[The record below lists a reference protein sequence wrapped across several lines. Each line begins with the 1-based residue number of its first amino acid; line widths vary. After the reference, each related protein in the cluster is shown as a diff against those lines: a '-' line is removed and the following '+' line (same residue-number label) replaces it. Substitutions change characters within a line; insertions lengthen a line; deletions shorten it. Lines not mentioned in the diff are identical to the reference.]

1 MFRCVDR
8 RTQCLRWIPSLLFC
22 ALGLL
27 TLPAGPVAPATA
39 LAAKAPIAAYS
50 FDEGKGETAHDSARD
65 HDANINGAAWTEA
78 GKFGSALKFNGE
90 PGECV
95 NINEGSHFVLYEG
108 FTFEASV
115 KPEDSE
121 KSGPI
126 ISGPRYWG
134 PSGFNAMLSL
144 GLFNGENLPEGG
156 LLSGIS
162 HEEGEEGEKE
172 TLEYTE
178 VLGGE
183 AVPTGV
189 WSSLALTYEEEQLRL
204 YLDGEL
210 IDSAKGVNE
219 ADFYEG
225 GLEIGCDE
233 PMEVSFS
240 GLIDN
245 VRVYN
250 RALDEEEL
258 GKDEETAVG
267 EEGETANPAGFKA
280 SISGEPQEG
289 EPLVADFGSWTGEE
303 PVTFDYQWESCNT
316 KGAACEAIEGARRR
330 TYWLGSSDAG
340 HTIRVRVAAQ
350 PGPMATV
357 RSEPTS
363 VVIEEE
369 PRTQG
374 TPLIYGH
381 IAVGRTI
388 STQMLEWRPEAA
400 SVTYQ
405 WRRCDATGSE
415 CEDISGATAQHYD
428 VQAADIGST
437 LEVHES
443 ATSTGGTGS
452 VTSEATE
459 LVLAPAIANTSIPN
473 VTESASQS
481 GILLTAHAGT
491 WSGAEI
497 AFHFQWE
504 RCDKGGG
511 ECADLPEE
519 NEATFRPRVDE
530 VGSSYRVRVEARN
543 PSDAETA
550 TSSATGAF
558 EEAEPIA
565 VEAPSILGTA
575 RAARALEAEP
585 GRWNGLGPAESSLQW
600 LRCNAGGEAC
610 ESITE
615 ATDGEYELSS
625 EDVGSTI
632 RLEVTLENEAGSAF
646 ATSVPTAVVSAPSG
660 SGPVLEEAPSITGE
674 TEVGSQL
681 TASSGIWSGAV
692 EYGYQWQRCDS
703 SGQQCEPIEQASEET
718 YELTA
723 DDIGSAIAV
732 QVTAEGEDEGASI
745 ASIVTGQ
752 SVHSAGGP
760 ANVSA
765 PALEGVA
772 QEGETLTVERG
783 IWEGGEPISFA
794 YRWQRCDAGA
804 CNDIEGAIEESYE
817 VTDQD
822 VLHSVR
828 AVVTAQNE
836 AGETTAASASTSLVG
851 SRGPFDETAPTLSGG
866 ARTGDMLTAEH
877 GTWQGDP
884 AISFTYR
891 WLRCDS
897 AGMSCE
903 EVAEAEGSSYEL
915 TGADT
920 GNTIRVRVE
929 ASNSKGEAQA
939 NSEPTAPISDSGGPV
954 LLDPPTITGTYVTG
968 ENITAASG
976 KWEGAEGFSYQWQR
990 CDIEPAG
997 ADCVNIAGATGAS
1010 YAIAPGDTEFALRVV
1025 ALASGPGGTT
1035 FALSKKTEGIESR
1048 SLTAPKN
1055 TKLPMIEG
1063 TVNEFQTLSVDPGV
1077 WKSPYPVS
1085 YRYQWLRCNPGG
1097 ARCAP
1102 IQGAESSAY
1111 TPEWAEVGRTLRVVV
1126 VGSSE
1131 AGGRAV
1137 TTAPSAEVT
1146 RAPPGNLEPPSIY
1159 SGSGEI
1165 IDQETIFGEPGSWQG
1180 DELNWSWH
1188 WEACN
1193 AEGKECEAAPGE
1205 AEGYSYDLSSSLVG
1219 HTLRVWVT
1227 ASNEAGSAS
1236 EVSAPTEVVLPRA
1249 PELGGLPPEI
1259 SGETLQDG
1267 TLEAYAGW
1275 WHGTPALAFSYQWQR
1290 CDNEGKECK
1299 NISGATKATYVA
1311 AAADVGSRMRLE
1323 VEASSEYGS
1332 AKASSEPS
1340 EVIAPPL
1347 LPKAGSPGPSIEG
1360 MPYVGREFT
1369 AKPGTWTGHAPIS
1382 FTYQWQRCSK
1392 EGKECKNISGA
1403 GEATY
1408 LITAADLSGTTR
1420 VNVTGSNTS
1429 GTSSEVSAVSKAIAE
1444 AKVAN
1449 VSVPTLS
1456 GKNQV
1461 GSALEASTGSWS
1473 GSGPLEFAYEWQR
1486 CSSSGKECKAI
1497 EGAGKANYTLQS
1509 ADGRKTV
1516 RVVVTATGALGSASA
1531 NSTTQSILPE
1541 KSTNIIL
1548 PTISGT
1554 QVVGSMLT
1562 ASHGEWSPEPDEFSY
1577 QWQRCSEEGSGC
1589 FNLEGQTKAIYTP
1602 EFEDRK
1608 KTIRVR
1614 VTAENT
1620 GESESPAALSAVTSV
1635 ISSSYPTIL
1644 EAPALSTTEPVAE
1657 QKVSTTPG
1665 VWSGVATISYSYQ
1678 WQHCFYPFSFDCFDI
1693 PGATESSYVPEETYA
1708 GQSLRV
1714 EVRATNGYGW
1724 NEEASSISGQIGEGS
1739 PPPPESTSPPAIEG
1753 VPVVGGPLR
1762 VNPGTWNGA
1771 SFWGYEWQQC
1781 DGEGE
1786 ECVAITQETGEEYVP
1801 SRGDVGHTFKVIVT
1815 GYGNGRA
1822 VAATEPSEP
1831 VAEASRPSSESLPTI
1846 EGGAEIGETL
1856 TAKGGTWSGS
1866 PTIRSSFVWVRCNSS
1881 GDNCEVVSD
1890 PFGVEWLSS
1899 HQVSNADAGHTLRLR
1914 ETVTNGW
1921 GSVTAMSKATSI
1933 VPPAPALA
1941 NLGLPE
1947 MAFGEPGY
1955 GFGFWASPG
1964 EWTGVPSFKWQWERC
1979 DPLTF
1984 DPEDESLE
1992 CADIPSATAN
2002 EIDPSA
2008 ADVGYKLR
2016 LKLTANSGKESA
2028 TVYSKPTS
2036 AWVGVGVSRKKASL
2050 EGLAVPGQ
2058 TITAHSGLVSEA
2070 AELPNEIDYRFWRLS
2085 GEGPEEVQDGLS
2097 PEYEIQEAD
2106 VGSEIEVEM
2115 TLSVRRAD
2123 KAFVVEEES
2132 SSASTPE
2139 VEALPTND
2147 ALPAISG
2154 EATAGATLE
2163 AEAGEWHGGGGS
2175 LAYAFQWRR
2184 CDEEGESCKDIP
2196 GATTLQYTL
2205 LGSDVGS
2212 TLKVS
2217 VTASNGPV
2225 SEVAESDLT
2234 EVVQAAEAPANE
2246 APPIVSGELIEIQT
2260 LEAERG
2266 EWSGS
2271 EPLSF
2276 SYQWQACEPG
2286 KPASCLNIEGA
2297 TEPALKLDRTV
2308 VGQSLRVIVA
2318 ASNAAGEA
2326 TGASELTEVV
2336 EAAPPPVPT
2345 EAPSISVLGPP
2356 AEGST
2361 VMTNGGS
2368 WENADSSEYQYKWLR
2383 CDPEGEE
2390 CEEVEGADNPSYEL
2404 GEEDVG
2410 FKMQVEVTA
2419 ATFSQAVS
2427 ATSELSPEIGESMGS
2442 AESKMVYL
2450 SPDRQRVYL
2459 SNLEGES
2466 PKEITNCESLVGK
2479 EDCRLY
2485 APKISPNQ
2493 ELIALEVRESKRELG
2508 EGAVFLMNF
2517 DGSEARLFAEG
2528 SEPSWSSDGAELF
2541 LTTIDPE
2548 EPKEAQVV
2556 MAHADGSDGAEPA
2569 VIFQPKEMEGSPDL
2583 SPDGEEIAYS
2593 ASGSSKE
2600 NEEGWIEQNREIY
2613 IAKLG
2618 SSPKRLE
2625 LGPRVREAFDPR
2637 FTPDGKQIVFDALL
2651 TDLPGYGPSDLA
2663 YYAVNQLWV
2672 VNSNGADPHPV
2683 GPVDSVSYGPP
2694 SVRSGEILVDFKRVT
2709 ELDFGGGS
2717 TLRYSAPGILRFAL
2731 DPNTT
2736 VPLHSPVSG
2745 IEPDSI
2751 ALASRQS
2758 VDREDCPK
2766 HMTAC
2771 ARWSELDR
2779 QQAAWYGRKWAREVN
2794 EKPQFNPEYRH
2805 VPSNCTNFVSQAW
2818 HKAGQVFM
2826 DEWSRNGEAYPNRWW
2841 ANAARGETREQM
2853 LNENY
2858 TWANS
2863 NGFPGQQVNSRRARD
2878 MGKLPAAA
2886 FQDGDVIML
2895 NWRSSPPGE
2904 YETEVFNHAVIVT
2917 AATDRG
2923 RFISSETE
2931 ARRNTPWSEYSGSIV
2946 PKYLEENKSEFP
2958 YDWTWDV
2965 IRPIYKASNLG

>member
-1 MFRCVDR
+1 VINLFRCVDR
-8 RTQCLRWIPSLLFC
+8 RAERFFWAPSLLFC
-22 ALGLL
+22 ALGFWLL
-27 TLPAGPVAPATA
+27 FGGLAASAPA
-39 LAAKAPIAAYS
+39 LASKAPIAAYS
-50 FDEGKGETAHDSARD
+50 FDEGKGKTAHDSAGT
-65 HDANINGAAWTEA
+65 HDGTVEGAEWTEA
-78 GKFGSALKFNGE
+78 GKFGSALKFDGE
-90 PGECV
+90 GGEDCV
-95 NINEGSHFVLYEG
+95 SIPDSPELRLQNE
-108 FTFEASV
+108 FTLEAWV
-115 KPEDSE
+115 KPEGTDESNPVIFKTTE
-121 KSGPI
+121 YFFG
-126 ISGPRYWG
+126 YTL
-134 PSGFNAMLSL
+134 FL
-144 GLFNGENLPEGG
+144 GLSHGENRPEGAVAY
-156 LLSGIS
+156 
-162 HEEGEEGEKE
+162 EPFEA
-172 TLEYTE
+172 TE
-178 VLGGE
+178 VSSGE
-183 AVPTGV
+183 AVPTNA
-189 WSSLALTYEEEQLRL
+189 WSSLALTYDGEHLRL
-204 YLDGEL
+204 YENGEL
-210 IDSAKGVNE
+210 LDST
-219 ADFYEG
+219 EG
-225 GLEIGCDE
+225 EGAISSEGDLLIGCARPWEDG
-233 PMEVSFS
+233 FT

-245 VRVYN
+245 LRIYN
-250 RALDEEEL
+250 RALDPEEMGE
-258 GKDEETAVG
+258 DEETAVG
-267 EEGETANPAGFKA
+267 EEGEGPVLAGFEA

-303 PVTFDYQWESCNT
+303 PVTFDYQWESCNAE
-316 KGAACEAIEGARRR
+316 GAACEAITGARRR

-340 HTIRVRVAAQ
+340 HTIRVTVAAQ

-374 TPLIYGH
+374 TPLVYGH

-400 SVTYQ
+400 SITYQ

-459 LVLAPAIANTSIPN
+459 LVSAPAIANTSIPY

-481 GILLTAHAGT
+481 GTLLTAHPGT
-491 WSGAEI
+491 WSGAEV

-575 RAARALEAEP
+575 RAGRALEAEQ

-610 ESITE
+610 EAIAE

-625 EDVGSTI
+625 EDTGSTI

-703 SGQQCEPIEQASEET
+703 SGQQCEPIERASEET
-718 YELTA
+718 YELTT

-732 QVTAEGEDEGASI
+732 QVTAEGEDEGAGL
-745 ASIVTGQ
+745 ASAGTGQ
-752 SVHSAGGP
+752 SVRSVGGP

-794 YRWQRCDAGA
+794 YQWQRCDAGA
-804 CNDIEGAIEESYE
+804 CNDIEGASEESYE
-817 VTDQD
+817 VTGQD
-822 VLHSVR
+822 VMHSVR

-836 AGETTAASASTSLVG
+836 AGETTAVSASTSPVG
-851 SRGPFDETAPTLSGG
+851 SRAPFDETAPTLSGG

-884 AISFTYR
+884 TISFTYR

-920 GNTIRVRVE
+920 GTTIRVSVE

-954 LLDPPTITGTYVTG
+954 PLDPPAITGTYVTG
-968 ENITAASG
+968 ETITAASG

-997 ADCVNIAGATGAS
+997 ADCVNIAGAIGAS
-1010 YAIAPGDTEFALRVV
+1010 YTIAPADTEFALRVV
-1025 ALASGPGGTT
+1025 TLASGPGGTA

-1048 SLTAPKN
+1048 PLTAPKN

-1085 YRYQWLRCNPGG
+1085 YRYQWLRCNPSGG
-1097 ARCAP
+1097 QCAP
-1102 IQGAESSAY
+1102 IQGAASSVY
-1111 TPEWAEVGRTLRVVV
+1111 TPEWAEVGGTLRVVV
-1126 VGSSE
+1126 IGSSE

-1146 RAPPGNLEPPSIY
+1146 RAPPSNLEPPSIY

-1180 DELNWSWH
+1180 DELNLSWH

-1193 AEGKECEAAPGE
+1193 AEGKACEAAPGE
-1205 AEGYSYDLSSSLVG
+1205 AESYSYDLSSSLVG

-1227 ASNEAGSAS
+1227 ATNEAGSAS

-1259 SGETLQDG
+1259 SGEAFQDG
-1267 TLEAYAGW
+1267 TLEGYAGW
-1275 WHGTPALAFSYQWQR
+1275 WHGTPVLAFSYQWQR

-1299 NISGATKATYVA
+1299 DIAGATKATYVA
-1311 AAADVGSRMRLE
+1311 AAADVGSRLRLE

-1347 LPKAGSPGPSIEG
+1347 LPQAGSPGPSIEG
-1360 MPYVGREFT
+1360 MPYVGRELT

-1382 FTYQWQRCSK
+1382 FAYQWQRCSK

-1403 GEATY
+1403 SEATY
-1408 LITAADLSGTTR
+1408 LITAADLSATIR
-1420 VNVTGSNTS
+1420 ANVTGSNSS
-1429 GTSSEVSAVSKAIAE
+1429 GTGSEVSAASKAIAE

-1486 CSSSGKECKAI
+1486 CSSSGKECKGI
-1497 EGAGKANYTLQS
+1497 EGASKVNYTLQS

-1516 RVVVTATGALGSASA
+1516 RVVVTATGALGSATAS
-1531 NSTTQSILPE
+1531 STTQSILPE
-1541 KSTNIIL
+1541 KSTNTTS
-1548 PTISGT
+1548 PAISGT
-1554 QVVGSMLT
+1554 QLVGNTLT
-1562 ASHGEWSPEPDEFSY
+1562 ASPGEWTPEPDKFSY

-1589 FNLEGQTKAIYTP
+1589 FNLEGQTKATYTP
-1602 EFEDRK
+1602 QYEDRE
-1608 KTIRVR
+1608 KTLRVR

-1620 GESESPAALSAVTSV
+1620 GESESPAAFSAVTSV

-1644 EAPALSTTEPVAE
+1644 EAPILSTTEPVAE
-1657 QKVSTTPG
+1657 QEVSTTPG
-1665 VWSGVATISYSYQ
+1665 VWSGIPTISYSYQ

-1708 GQSLRV
+1708 GQNLRV

-1739 PPPPESTSPPAIEG
+1739 PPPPESTSPPTIEG

-1786 ECVAITQETGEEYVP
+1786 ECVAIAQETGEEYVP
-1801 SRGDVGHTFKVIVT
+1801 SRGDVGHTFKVVVT
-1815 GYGNGRA
+1815 GYGNGQA
-1822 VAATEPSEP
+1822 VETTEPSES
-1831 VAEASRPSSESLPTI
+1831 VGEASKPSSESLPTI

-1881 GDNCEVVSD
+1881 GGNCEVVSD

-1899 HQVSNADAGHTLRLR
+1899 HEVSNADAGHTLRLR

-1955 GFGFWASPG
+1955 GFSYWASPG
-1964 EWTGVPSFKWQWERC
+1964 EWTGVPSFEWQWERC

-1992 CADIPSATAN
+1992 CADIPGATAN

-2085 GEGPEEVQDGLS
+2085 GEGPEEVQDGPS

-2115 TLSVRRAD
+2115 TLSVWRAD
-2123 KAFVVEEES
+2123 KAFVVEEGS

-2163 AEAGEWHGGGGS
+2163 AEAGEWHGGGGGP
-2175 LAYAFQWRR
+2175 LNYAFQWRR

-2217 VTASNGPV
+2217 VTAFNGPV

-2246 APPIVSGELIEIQT
+2246 APPVVTGEPIEIQT

-2266 EWSGS
+2266 EWIGS

-2276 SYQWQACEPG
+2276 SYQWQGCEPG
-2286 KPASCLNIEGA
+2286 KPASCLDIEGA
-2297 TEPALKLDRTV
+2297 TESTLRLDRTV
-2308 VGQSLRVIVA
+2308 VGQSLRVIVV
-2318 ASNAAGEA
+2318 ASNAAGES
-2326 TGASELTEVV
+2326 TSASELTEAV

-2383 CDPEGEE
+2383 CDPEGEG

-2410 FKMQVEVTA
+2410 FKMQVEVIA
-2419 ATFSQAVS
+2419 ANFSQAVS

-2459 SNLEGES
+2459 SSLEGES
-2466 PKEITNCESLVGK
+2466 PKEIANCESLVGK

-2508 EGAVFLMNF
+2508 EGAIFLMNF

-2528 SEPSWSSDGAELF
+2528 SEPSWSSDGTELF

-2569 VIFQPKEMEGSPDL
+2569 VIFQPKEMEGSPDI
-2583 SPDGEEIAYS
+2583 SSGGEEIAYS
-2593 ASGSSKE
+2593 ASGPSKE

-2625 LGPRVREAFDPR
+2625 LGPRVREAFDPK

-2663 YYAVNQLWV
+2663 YYAINQLWV

-2736 VPLHSPVSG
+2736 VPLNSPVSG
-2745 IEPDSI
+2745 IEPDSM
-2751 ALASRQS
+2751 ATASRQG
-2758 VDREDCPK
+2758 VDRKDCPK

-2771 ARWSELDR
+2771 ARWSEVDR
-2779 QQAAWYGRKWAREVN
+2779 QQAAWYGRKWAREEN
-2794 EKPQFNPEYRH
+2794 EKPQFNPAYRH
-2805 VPSNCTNFVSQAW
+2805 VGSNCTNFVSQAW

-2826 DEWSRNGEAYPNRWW
+2826 DEWSRDGETYPNRWW
-2841 ANAARGETREQM
+2841 ANAAGGESKEQM
-2853 LNENY
+2853 LNDNYNWEN
-2858 TWANS
+2858 AD
-2863 NGFPGQQVNSRRARD
+2863 GFHGQQLNSDRARD
-2878 MGKLPAAA
+2878 MGHLPAAA
-2886 FQDGDVIML
+2886 WQDGDVVLL
-2895 NWRSSPPGE
+2895 NWRSSPAGDE
-2904 YETEVFNHAVIVT
+2904 EEEFEVFNHSIIVT
-2917 AATDRG
+2917 AATKSG
-2923 RFISSETE
+2923 RFVSSETE
-2931 ARRNTPWSEYSGSIV
+2931 ARNNIPWSRYSTKIV
-2946 PKYLEENKSEFP
+2946 DEFFEKGNHDEEFP
-2958 YDWTWDV
+2958 YGWTWEV